1 MWLYFVSR
9 LWVSSKSK
17 AAEGATQCNVVL
29 AYIFNDTL
37 PSTFMSIFSLSV
49 LCMFLSWLGIVCEWF
64 PPIGWHILVS
74 VSIYEPDVLLRPTWL
89 PLPWALHAA
98 CCTLWQTKAELW
110 IYFWTVVKNSFSKQ
124 CPPLERHYHRDV
136 THLRSKAFSI
146 FSVRMD
152 SVLPDELF
160 RIFKTQETG
169 KKNWL
174 ICSCASRQI
183 DQPVVVPQWGY
194 LYIRGKI
201 SGLCSCGLTLHVLH

>member
-1 MWLYFVSR
+1 MYCF
-9 LWVSSKSK
+9 
-17 AAEGATQCNVVL
+17 GQHDC
-29 AYIFNDTL
+29 
-37 PSTFMSIFSLSV
+37 
-49 LCMFLSWLGIVCEWF
+49 LCLERCMQL
-64 PPIGWHILVS
+64 
-74 VSIYEPDVLLRPTWL
+74 
-89 PLPWALHAA
+89 A

-124 CPPLERHYHRDV
+124 CPPLEWHYHRDV

-201 SGLCSCGLTLHVLH
+201 SGLCSCGLTLHVLHSFLQICCGLVWPLQQTFKTRAETWSWLWTFSFGFHTQTGQSSTQHVIPRVCLPLFGQRSVGCDMSCQCQICPW